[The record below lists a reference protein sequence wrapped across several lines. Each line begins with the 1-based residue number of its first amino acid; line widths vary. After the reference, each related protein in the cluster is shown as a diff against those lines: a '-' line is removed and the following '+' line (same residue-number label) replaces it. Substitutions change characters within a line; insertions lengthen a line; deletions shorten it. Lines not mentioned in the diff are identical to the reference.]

1 MKKNLF
7 RAAFLLVVGCCM
19 VACSGSDD
27 VTTTDTPQQPQQPAA
42 NQAVQLEGTLGAK
55 AGMTRSIDAN
65 GKGTW
70 QPGDQFAIYYPTT
83 SGYATAIATVSGVND
98 KGGAEFKA
106 TLYGPKI
113 GESTV
118 KFIYPATA
126 HDGRGGIKKSVLA
139 NQEGTLDYISQ
150 QLDIETGEGK
160 IDVEDR
166 SPRDPKATLTAN
178 TTLQPQVCIYQFNLK
193 KADGNP
199 LDATKFV
206 ATDGTNTYTVS
217 PAAATSEFCIAM
229 LPAANADFKFT
240 ASTNESAKI
249 YKYQCDFDPDEI
261 TTDHL
266 GCVIATD
273 GNVYKY
279 SQVDGIEY
287 SKSFTG
293 KTIESAKFYSQNL
306 TLDGGPSITPVAMIA
321 YVGADTGENEVGY
334 TQDDVTLG
342 SDKYTHGLAVALN
355 NIGGTTP
362 NSGSI
367 FLWKDKNT
375 DKASENT
382 YKVILANTAA
392 KNSVKSTP
400 ESGYQYVKAF
410 GATTTYY
417 SEHPAF
423 AEAAKY
429 TVTGFTNSTYQCSGW
444 FLGSAYQ
451 WNSIAT
457 NYRGTDLNN
466 KWANFRND
474 MINLYPKKP
483 ADNTLSFVAFWTCTE
498 GGTRKD
504 KSGVYQRA
512 AWYINTSIFGVDQ
525 DVVNDDRRVVRPI
538 FAF

>member
-55 AGMTRSIDAN
+55 VGMTRSINAD
-65 GKGTW
+65 GTGSW
-70 QPGDQFAIYYPTT
+70 EAGDQFAIYYPTT

-113 GESTV
+113 GKNPV

-150 QLDIETGEGK
+150 QLDIETGEGT

-178 TTLQPQVCIYQFNLK
+178 TTLEPQVCIYQFNLK
-193 KADGNP
+193 KANGTTTSD
-199 LDATKFV
+199 LSATKFV

-217 PAAATSEFCIAM
+217 PAAATSSFCIAM
-229 LPAANADFKFT
+229 LPATNANFTFT

-249 YKYQCDFDPDEI
+249 YQKQGKFVPAEI
-261 TTDHL
+261 TTAHL

-293 KTIESAKFYSQNL
+293 KTIESAKFYSQEL
-306 TLDGGPSITPVAMIA
+306 KLDGGPSITPVAMIA
-321 YVGADTGENEVGY
+321 YVGADTGEDAEG
-334 TQDDVTLG
+334 
-342 SDKYTHGLAVALN
+342 YTHGLAVS
-355 NIGGTTP
+355 IYCVGGSKDVGGNP
-362 NSGSI
+362 YNWAISG
-367 FLWKDKNT
+367 
-375 DKASENT
+375 APANT
-382 YKVILANTAA
+382 YTNNTLADLGNT
-392 KNSVKSTP
+392 K
-400 ESGYQYVKAF
+400 ESGLQYLKVS
-410 GATTTYY
+410 GY
-417 SEHPAF
+417 SDNHPAF
-423 AEAAKY
+423 AAAKDY
-429 TVTGFTNSTYQCSGW
+429 RVDGFNNSTYGCSSW
-444 FLGSAYQ
+444 FMCSAYQ
-451 WNSIAT
+451 LIQILNNYPKTYYTTINDYVT
-457 NYRGTDLNN
+457 NFFTDL
-466 KWANFRND
+466 RNIAEVSPD
-474 MINLYPKKP
+474 YPNLFP
-483 ADNTLSFVAFWTCTE
+483 AFWTCTE
-498 GGTRKD
+498 TGF
-504 KSGVYQRA
+504 SGSSYK
-512 AWYINTSIFGVDQ
+512 AWYIGTAYPYKLYCDKKTGVDKY
-525 DVVNDDRRVVRPI
+525 VRPF

>member
-55 AGMTRSIDAN
+55 AGMTRSINAD
-65 GKGTW
+65 GKGSW
-70 QPGDQFAIYYPTT
+70 QAGDQFAIYYPTT
-83 SGYATAIATVSGVND
+83 SGNATAIATVSGVND
-98 KGGAEFKA
+98 QGGAEFKA

-150 QLDIETGEGK
+150 QLDIETGEGT
-160 IDVEDR
+160 IEVEDR
-166 SPRDPKATLTAN
+166 SPRDPKGTLTAN

-193 KADGNP
+193 KANGNE
-199 LDATKFV
+199 LKTTKFV

-217 PAAATSEFCIAM
+217 PASAQSSFCIAM
-229 LPAANADFKFT
+229 LPATNADFTFT
-240 ASTNESAKI
+240 ATTTESAKI
-249 YKYQCDFDPDEI
+249 YQYQCDFVPANI

-273 GNVYKY
+273 GKVYKY
-279 SQVDGIEY
+279 SQVEGIEY

-293 KTIESAKFYSQNL
+293 KTIESAKFYKQDL
-306 TLDGGPSITPVAMIA
+306 TLDGGPSVTPVAMIA
-321 YVGADTGENEVGY
+321 YVGADTGEDAGGY
-334 TQDDVTLG
+334 TQEGVTLG
-342 SDKYTHGLAVALN
+342 SDTYTHGLAVALN
-355 NIGGTTP
+355 NITGKA
-362 NSGSI
+362 
-367 FLWKDKNT
+367 WKNENIT
-375 DKASENT
+375 VESENT
-382 YKVILANTAA
+382 YKVTGTNDDA
-392 KNSVKSTP
+392 KNSVKSTK
-400 ESGYQYVKAF
+400 ESGFQYVKAF
-410 GATTTYY
+410 SASTTYY

-423 AEAAKY
+423 AAAASY
-429 TVTGFTNSTYQCSGW
+429 TVSGFDNSAYQCSGW

-451 WNSIAT
+451 WNLIAN

-466 KWANFRND
+466 KWANFKNGLT
-474 MINLYPKKP
+474 NL
-483 ADNTLSFVAFWTCTE
+483 DNSYKLSTAVWTCTE
-498 GGTRKD
+498 GGTRNSK
-504 KSGVYQRA
+504 RA
-512 AWYINTSIFGVDQ
+512 AWYGANGNFNVDQ
-525 DVVNDDRRVVRPI
+525 DVVNSTSRVVRPI